1 MTPVDMLESLK
12 DHLDAPDNFWSNKQL
27 WRRLTDA
34 TAEIVRDIAK
44 EDATYFVQTSDLSLV
59 ADQATYS
66 LPLNARLGSRIIFA
80 GNTGTGSDPENVE
93 IPPTRLRELLDFSTP
108 GALSLSST
116 YHFALQAGKVRIIPT
131 PTASTTNSI
140 RIYFIPNHGNMIQGT
155 ASAGGSSTLTFFTG
169 DPNWTTNY
177 GEPDVRDDYYNGMQI
192 LIYAGTGIGQQRE
205 ITDYSGGSSRIVT
218 VDSAWSVT
226 PDSTSKFAVMCAV
239 PEDHH
244 SVVVTRAALA
254 GTIKGRTR
262 NRELHRE
269 YYGHLGAPGVLK
281 DLLGW
286 VQKRQDATLDSVIP
300 LDMGA

>member
-1 MTPVDMLESLK
+1 MIPRDMLDSLK

-34 TAEIVRDIAK
+34 TAEVVRDIAK
-44 EDATYFVQTSDLSLV
+44 EDATYFVQTADISTV
-59 ADQATYS
+59 ADQATYD

-80 GNTGTGSDPENVE
+80 ENTDDPSGVE
-93 IPPTRLRELLDFSTP
+93 IPPTRLRELLDFSLP
-108 GALSLSST
+108 GIVGLSGT
-116 YHFALQAGKVRIIPT
+116 YQFTLQGSKVRIIPT
-131 PTASTTNSI
+131 PTSTVADAI
-140 RIYFIPNHGNMIQGT
+140 RVYFIPNYGNMIQGT
-155 ASAGGSSTLTFFTG
+155 ASAGTSTTLTFFTG

-177 GEPDVRDDYYNGMQI
+177 GEPDVRDDFYNGMQI
-192 LIYAGTGIGQQRE
+192 LIYDGTGVGQQRE
-205 ITDYSGGSSRIVT
+205 ITDYSGGSTRRVT

-226 PDSTSKFAVMCAV
+226 PDTTSKFAIMCPI

-244 SVVVTRAALA
+244 SVVVTRAALSSS
-254 GTIKGRTR
+254 IKGRTR

-286 VQKRQDATLDSVIP
+286 VQKRQDAQLETVIP
-300 LDMGA
+300 YNIGA